1 MFTSH
6 DHEVEQILGRLERV
20 SLFMEDEGFCDEIT
34 PGTWAYN
41 YWERVKEKLQKEKA
55 RLLY

>member
-20 SLFMEDEGFCDEIT
+20 SLFCDEIT

-55 RLLY
+55 RLLH